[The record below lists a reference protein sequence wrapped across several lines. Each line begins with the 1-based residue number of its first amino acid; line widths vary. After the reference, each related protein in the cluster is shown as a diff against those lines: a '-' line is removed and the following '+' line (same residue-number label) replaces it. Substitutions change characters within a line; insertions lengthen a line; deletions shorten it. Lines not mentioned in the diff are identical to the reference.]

1 MTEKPTA
8 ADWQALAGKEV
19 KGKDLDWHTPE
30 GIVVKPL
37 YTADDIADV
46 DPGLPGFA
54 PFTRGVRAS
63 MYAGR
68 PWTIRQYAGFSTA
81 EESNAF
87 YRRNLAAGQKGL
99 SVAFDLA
106 THRGYDS
113 DHPRVVGDVGKAGV
127 AIDSVE
133 DMKILF
139 DGIPLDQMSVSMT
152 MNGAVIPILAFF
164 IVAGE
169 EQGVERKLLDG
180 TIQNDIL
187 KEFMVRNTYIYPPEP
202 SMRII
207 SDIFGYTSREMPK
220 FNSISISGYHMQ
232 EAGATQVQ
240 ELAFTIADGAE
251 YVRYGVAS
259 GLDIDKFAG
268 RLSFFFAIGMN
279 FFMEIAKLRAARV
292 LWHRVM
298 TNLGAKDERSKMLR
312 THCQTSGV
320 SLTEQDPYNNVMRTT
335 IEAMAA
341 MLGGTQS
348 LHTNAL
354 DEAIALPTDFSARI
368 ARNTQIVIQ
377 EETGMTKVVDPLGGS
392 YYVEALTQ
400 ELVDKAWEIIE
411 RVEKEGG
418 MAKAVAAG
426 WPKAMIEEA
435 AAARQARVDR
445 GDDVIVGVNKYR
457 LANEDLLETLEVDNA
472 KVREGQIARINR
484 VKASRDAAA
493 CNAALQAL
501 RDGAAKP
508 ASIDNNLLAL
518 AVDAARAR
526 ATLGEI
532 SSAMEESFDRY
543 GTQPT
548 PVKGVYAAPYEGDSR
563 WQQVLDGVKAVER
576 RMGRKP
582 KLLVAKMGQDGH
594 DRGANVIASA
604 FGDMGFDVVSGPLF
618 QTPEETVVL
627 ALDSGVDVVG
637 ASSLAA
643 GHKTLIPELINQ
655 LRDKGRTDI
664 KVIAG
669 GVIPPQD
676 YEYLRDAG
684 VQGIYGPGSNVV
696 ECAADVLRLLGHNMP
711 PLEEAA

>member
-1 MTEKPTA
+1 MTDKPTLDQWAAA
-8 ADWQALAGKEV
+8 ADKEV
-19 KGKDLDWHTPE
+19 KGKDLTWHTPE
-30 GIVVKPL
+30 GIDVKPL
-37 YTADDIADV
+37 YTAEDV
-46 DPGLPGFA
+46 TTDPGLPGFA

-240 ELAFTIADGAE
+240 ELAFTIADGIE
-251 YVRYGVAS
+251 YVKYGVAS

-292 LWHRVM
+292 LWHRAM

-377 EETGMTKVVDPLGGS
+377 EETGMCNVVDPLGGS
-392 YYVEALTQ
+392 YYIEALTQ
-400 ELVDKAWEIIE
+400 QLVDKAQEIID
-411 RVEKEGG
+411 RVESEGG

-457 LANEDLLETLEVDNA
+457 LKDEDLLETLEVDNT
-472 KVREGQIARINR
+472 KVREAQVARINR
-484 VKASRDAAA
+484 VKASRDEVACQAALTALRRAAA
-493 CNAALQAL
+493 ATQ
-501 RDGAAKP
+501 
-508 ASIDNNLLAL
+508 SIETNLLAH

-532 SSAMEESFDRY
+532 SSAMEESFRRY
-543 GTQPT
+543 ATQPT
-548 PVKGVYAAPYEGDSR
+548 PVKGVYAAPYEGDAR
-563 WQQVLDGVKAVER
+563 WQQVLDGVAAVER

-627 ALDSGVDVVG
+627 ALESEVDVVG

-643 GHKTLIPELINQ
+643 GHKTLIPELINK
-655 LRDKGRTDI
+655 LREAGRSDI

-676 YEYLRDAG
+676 YDYLRDAG

-711 PLEEAA
+711 PLEDAA